1 MWCTNKKGE
10 VLRDIILAVPKGRIL
25 NELTPLLK
33 KVDIEPEQEFFDDK
47 SRKLMFGTNKKNL
60 SIIKVRAFDV
70 ATFVAL
76 GAAQIGIAGDDVLN
90 EFDYDEIYNVLD
102 LGIGKCRL
110 SVAKKINVNKDN
122 LQSNG
127 HIMVATKYKN
137 TVINFFANR
146 GVRAECIKLNGAIE
160 LAPRLG
166 ICSTIVDLVSTG
178 RTLQENNLKESDVL
192 LEITSKL
199 IVNKISYKIMN
210 SEISKIITKFSR
222 IING

>member
-1 MWCTNKKGE
+1 M
-10 VLRDIILAVPKGRIL
+10 RDIILAVPKGRIL
-25 NELTPLLK
+25 NELVPLLR
-33 KVDIEPEQEFFDDK
+33 KVEIEPEQEFFDDK
-47 SRKLMFGTNKKNL
+47 SRKLMFSTNKKNL

-76 GAAQIGIAGDDVLN
+76 GAAQIGVAGDDVLN

-110 SVAKKINVNKDN
+110 SVAKKINVKKENFQN
-122 LQSNG
+122 NG

-137 TVINFFANR
+137 TVINFFANK
-146 GVRAECIKLNGAIE
+146 GVRAECIKLNGSIE

-178 RTLQENNLKESDVL
+178 RTLEENNLKESDVL
-192 LEITSKL
+192 LKITSKL

-210 SEISKIITKFSR
+210 SEISKIINKFTR

>member
-1 MWCTNKKGE
+1 M
-10 VLRDIILAVPKGRIL
+10 RDIIIAIPKGRIL
-25 NELTPLLK
+25 NELVPLLK
-33 KVDIEPEQEFFDDK
+33 KVEIEPEQEFFDNK
-47 SRKLMFGTNKKNL
+47 SRKLLFRTNKENL

-90 EFDYDEIYNVLD
+90 EFGYNEIYNVLD

-110 SVAKKINVNKDN
+110 SVAEKIDVKKENFQN
-122 LQSNG
+122 NG

-137 TVINFFANR
+137 TVINFFANK

-178 RTLQENNLKESDVL
+178 RTLEENNLKESDVL
-192 LEITSKL
+192 LKITSKL

>member
-1 MWCTNKKGE
+1 MKG
-10 VLRDIILAVPKGRIL
+10 IILAVPKGRIL
-25 NELTPLLK
+25 NELVPLLQ
-33 KVDIEPEQEFFDDK
+33 KVEIEPEQEFFDNK
-47 SRKLMFGTNKKNL
+47 SRKLMFRTNKKNL

-110 SVAKKINVNKDN
+110 SVAKKIDVKKENFQN
-122 LQSNG
+122 NG

-137 TVINFFANR
+137 TVINFFANK

-178 RTLQENNLKESDVL
+178 RTLKENNLKESDVL

-210 SEISKIITKFSR
+210 SEISKIINKFTR
-222 IING
+222 ITNG

>member
-1 MWCTNKKGE
+1 M
-10 VLRDIILAVPKGRIL
+10 RDIIIAIPKGRIL
-25 NELTPLLK
+25 NELIPLLK

-47 SRKLMFGTNKKNL
+47 SRKLMFRTNKKNL

-90 EFDYDEIYNVLD
+90 EFDYDEIYKVLD

-110 SVAKKINVNKDN
+110 SVAKKINVNKEN

-137 TVINFFANR
+137 TVINFFANK

-178 RTLQENNLKESDVL
+178 RTLQENNLRESDVL

>member
-1 MWCTNKKGE
+1 M
-10 VLRDIILAVPKGRIL
+10 RDIILAIPKGRIL
-25 NELTPLLK
+25 NELVPLLK
-33 KVDIEPEQEFFDDK
+33 KVEIEPEQEFFDNK
-47 SRKLMFGTNKKNL
+47 SRKLMFSTNKKNL

-110 SVAKKINVNKDN
+110 SVAKKNDVKKENFQN
-122 LQSNG
+122 NG

-137 TVINFFANR
+137 TVINFFANK

-178 RTLQENNLKESDVL
+178 RTLKENNLKESDVL
-192 LEITSKL
+192 FKITSKL

-210 SEISKIITKFSR
+210 SEISKIINKFTR

>member
-1 MWCTNKKGE
+1 MFNTNKE
-10 VLRDIILAVPKGRIL
+10 
-25 NELTPLLK
+25 
-33 KVDIEPEQEFFDDK
+33 
-47 SRKLMFGTNKKNL
+47 NL

-90 EFDYDEIYNVLD
+90 EFDYNEIYNVLD

-110 SVAKKINVNKDN
+110 SVAEKIDVKKENFQN
-122 LQSNG
+122 NG

-137 TVINFFANR
+137 TVINFFANK

-178 RTLQENNLKESDVL
+178 RTLKENNLKESDVL
-192 LEITSKL
+192 LKITSKL

-210 SEISKIITKFSR
+210 SEISKIINKFTR
-222 IING
+222 ITNG

>member
-10 VLRDIILAVPKGRIL
+10 VLRDIILAIPKGRIL
-25 NELTPLLK
+25 NELIPLLK

-178 RTLQENNLKESDVL
+178 RTLQENNLRESDVL

>member
-1 MWCTNKKGE
+1 M
-10 VLRDIILAVPKGRIL
+10 RDIILAIPKGRIL
-25 NELTPLLK
+25 NELIPLLK

-110 SVAKKINVNKDN
+110 SVAKKIKVNKEN
-122 LQSNG
+122 FQNNG

-137 TVINFFANR
+137 TVINFFANK

-178 RTLQENNLKESDVL
+178 RTLQENNLRESDVL

-210 SEISKIITKFSR
+210 SEISKIINKFTR

>member
-1 MWCTNKKGE
+1 MRN
-10 VLRDIILAVPKGRIL
+10 IILALPKGRIL
-25 NELTPLLK
+25 NELVPLLK
-33 KVDIEPEQEFFDDK
+33 KVEIEPEQDFFDNK
-47 SRKLMFGTNKKNL
+47 SRKLMFRTNKENL

-76 GAAQIGIAGDDVLN
+76 GAAQIGVAGDDVLN
-90 EFDYDEIYNVLD
+90 EFDYKEIYNVLD

-110 SVAKKINVNKDN
+110 SVAEKIDVKKENFQN
-122 LQSNG
+122 NG

-137 TVINFFANR
+137 TVINFFANK

-178 RTLQENNLKESDVL
+178 RTLKENNLKESDVL
-192 LEITSKL
+192 LKITSKL

-210 SEISKIITKFSR
+210 SEISKIINKFSR

>member
-1 MWCTNKKGE
+1 M
-10 VLRDIILAVPKGRIL
+10 RDIILAIPKGRIL
-25 NELTPLLK
+25 NELVPLLK
-33 KVDIEPEQEFFDDK
+33 KVAIEPEQEFFDNN
-47 SRKLMFGTNKKNL
+47 SRKLMFCTNKENL

-90 EFDYDEIYNVLD
+90 EFDYNEIYNVLD

-110 SVAKKINVNKDN
+110 SVAEKIDVKKENFQN
-122 LQSNG
+122 NG

-137 TVINFFANR
+137 TVINFFANK

-178 RTLQENNLKESDVL
+178 RTLKENNLKESDVL
-192 LEITSKL
+192 LKITSKL

-210 SEISKIITKFSR
+210 SEISKIINKFSR

>member
-1 MWCTNKKGE
+1 M
-10 VLRDIILAVPKGRIL
+10 RDIILAVPKGRIL
-25 NELTPLLK
+25 NELVPLLR
-33 KVDIEPEQEFFDDK
+33 KVEIEPEQEFFDDK
-47 SRKLMFGTNKKNL
+47 SRKLMFSTNKKNL

-76 GAAQIGIAGDDVLN
+76 GAAQIGVAGDDVLN
-90 EFDYDEIYNVLD
+90 EFDYDEIYTVLD

-110 SVAKKINVNKDN
+110 SVAKKINVKKENFQN
-122 LQSNG
+122 NG

-137 TVINFFANR
+137 TVINFFANK
-146 GVRAECIKLNGAIE
+146 GVRAECIKLNGSIE

-178 RTLQENNLKESDVL
+178 RTLEENNLKESDVL
-192 LEITSKL
+192 LKITSKL
-199 IVNKISYKIMN
+199 IVNKISYKIIN
-210 SEISKIITKFSR
+210 SEISKIINKFTR

>member
-1 MWCTNKKGE
+1 MRN
-10 VLRDIILAVPKGRIL
+10 IILAIPKGRIL
-25 NELTPLLK
+25 NELVPLLK
-33 KVDIEPEQEFFDDK
+33 KGEIEPEQEFFDEK
-47 SRKLMFGTNKKNL
+47 SRKLMFRTNKKNL

-90 EFDYDEIYNVLD
+90 EFNYDEIYNVLD

-110 SVAKKINVNKDN
+110 SVAKKINVKEDFQN
-122 LQSNG
+122 NG

-137 TVINFFANR
+137 TVINFFANK

-178 RTLQENNLKESDVL
+178 RTLKENNLKESDVL
-192 LEITSKL
+192 LKITSKL

-210 SEISKIITKFSR
+210 SEISKIINKFTR
-222 IING
+222 ITNG

>member
-1 MWCTNKKGE
+1 M
-10 VLRDIILAVPKGRIL
+10 RDIILAIPKGRIL
-25 NELTPLLK
+25 NELIPLLK
-33 KVDIEPEQEFFDDK
+33 KVEIEPEQEFFDDK
-47 SRKLMFGTNKKNL
+47 SRKLMFSTNKKNL

-90 EFDYDEIYNVLD
+90 EFNYEEIYNVLD

-110 SVAKKINVNKDN
+110 SVAKKNNVKKENFQN
-122 LQSNG
+122 NG

-137 TVINFFANR
+137 SVINFFANK

-160 LAPRLG
+160 LAPKLG

-178 RTLQENNLKESDVL
+178 RTLKENNLKESDVL

-210 SEISKIITKFSR
+210 SEISKIINKFAR
-222 IING
+222 ITNG

>member
-1 MWCTNKKGE
+1 M
-10 VLRDIILAVPKGRIL
+10 RDIILALPKGRIL
-25 NELTPLLK
+25 NELVPLLK
-33 KVDIEPEQEFFDDK
+33 KVAIEPEQEFFDNN
-47 SRKLMFGTNKKNL
+47 SRKLMFRTNKENL

-90 EFDYDEIYNVLD
+90 EFDYNEIYNVLD

-110 SVAKKINVNKDN
+110 SVAEKIDVKKENFQN
-122 LQSNG
+122 NG

-137 TVINFFANR
+137 TVINFFANK

-178 RTLQENNLKESDVL
+178 RTLKENNLKESDVL
-192 LEITSKL
+192 LKITSKL

-210 SEISKIITKFSR
+210 SEISKIINKFSR

>member
-1 MWCTNKKGE
+1 M
-10 VLRDIILAVPKGRIL
+10 RDIILALPKGRIL
-25 NELTPLLK
+25 NELVPLLK
-33 KVDIEPEQEFFDDK
+33 KVEIEPEQDFFDNK
-47 SRKLMFGTNKKNL
+47 SRKLMFRTNKENL

-90 EFDYDEIYNVLD
+90 EFGYNEIYNVLD

-110 SVAKKINVNKDN
+110 SVAEKIDVKKNFQN
-122 LQSNG
+122 NG

-137 TVINFFANR
+137 TVINFFANK

-178 RTLQENNLKESDVL
+178 RTLKENNLKESDVL
-192 LEITSKL
+192 LKITSKL

-210 SEISKIITKFSR
+210 SEISKIINKFSR

>member
-1 MWCTNKKGE
+1 M
-10 VLRDIILAVPKGRIL
+10 RDIILAVPKGRIL
-25 NELTPLLK
+25 NELVPLLK
-33 KVDIEPEQEFFDDK
+33 KVEIEPEQEFFDNK
-47 SRKLMFGTNKKNL
+47 SRKLMFRTNKENL

-102 LGIGKCRL
+102 LGIGRCRL
-110 SVAKKINVNKDN
+110 SVAKKIDVKKENFQN
-122 LQSNG
+122 NG

-137 TVINFFANR
+137 TVINFFANK

-178 RTLQENNLKESDVL
+178 RTLKENNLKESDVL
-192 LEITSKL
+192 FKITSKL

-210 SEISKIITKFSR
+210 SEISKIINKFTR

>member
-1 MWCTNKKGE
+1 M
-10 VLRDIILAVPKGRIL
+10 RDIILAIPKGRIL
-25 NELTPLLK
+25 NELIPLLK
-33 KVDIEPEQEFFDDK
+33 RVEIQPEQEFFDDK
-47 SRKLMFGTNKKNL
+47 TRKLMFRTNKKNL

-90 EFDYDEIYNVLD
+90 EFDYDEIYKVLD

-110 SVAKKINVNKDN
+110 SVAKKNNIDKEN
-122 LQSNG
+122 LHSNG
-127 HIMVATKYKN
+127 HIRVATKYKN
-137 TVINFFANR
+137 TVINFFANK

-160 LAPRLG
+160 LAPTLG

-178 RTLQENNLKESDVL
+178 RTLQENNLRESDVL

-210 SEISKIITKFSR
+210 LEISKIITKFSR